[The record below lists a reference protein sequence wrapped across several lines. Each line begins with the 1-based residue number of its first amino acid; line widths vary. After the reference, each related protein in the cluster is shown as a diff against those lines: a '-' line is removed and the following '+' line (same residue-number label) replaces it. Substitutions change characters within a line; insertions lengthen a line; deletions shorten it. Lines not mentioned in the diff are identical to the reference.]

1 MAYSQEDLI
10 NILQEFEK
18 VHGKLPTQ
26 RELRALGVTEDPFT
40 RIFGGIT
47 AAKEYYYNLMNPPKP
62 LPDHVKL
69 MLKKAEG
76 ITKRNKRKC
85 PTTLVIPDAHVGPDQ
100 DNSRFVILNK
110 LILDQQPDY
119 IIFMGDFV
127 TLESLSNWDLNKAGV
142 MEGRRYQLDIEAGC
156 EALSLTL
163 QGVKELYSPTI
174 IYLHGNHET
183 RLDRYIEGK
192 PELKD
197 HLNLNKDLRLSEY
210 GIDVI
215 VPYREYYVI
224 EGTQFTHSPMNAANQ
239 ALSGK
244 FAIHRAS
251 EMTQNSLVFA
261 HSHRK
266 EYVNFYRHGSD
277 DIVQVMMCGAFF
289 EHTDSYAYGGLNAYW
304 RGCMILNHWKSGRY
318 DAEEFSLERLKELY

>member
-1 MAYSQEDLI
+1 LISYSKTELL
-10 NILQEFEK
+10 NILEAHEK
-18 VHGKLPTQ
+18 INGTLPT
-26 RELRALGVTEDPFT
+26 RRVLRKSGLSEGPFI
-40 RIFGGIT
+40 RVFGSFS
-47 AAKEYYYNLMNPPKP
+47 AAKEYYNQS
-62 LPDHVKL
+62 KL
-69 MLKKAEG
+69 SVQLDDIWIKKSD
-76 ITKRNKRKC
+76 IVQFY
-85 PTTLVIPDAHVGPDQ
+85 PTTLVIPDAHVSPDQ

-110 LILDQQPDY
+110 LILDRKPDY

-142 MEGRRYQLDIEAGC
+142 MEGRRYQMDIEAGQQ
-156 EALSLTL
+156 ALELTL
-163 QGVKELYSPTI
+163 KNVKQTYSPTI

-183 RLDRYIEGK
+183 RLDRYVESK

-197 HLNLNKDLRLSEY
+197 HLDLNKDLNLKGY
-210 GIDVI
+210 GVDVI
-215 VPYREYYVI
+215 VQYREYYTI

-289 EHTDSYAYGGLNAYW
+289 EHTDSYAHGGLNAYW
-304 RGCMILNHWKSGRY
+304 RGCMLLNHWKKGRF
-318 DAEEFSLERLKELY
+318 DAEEFSLERMKQIYGLSL